1 MKGLITVHDAHADA
15 RYTVYLDSAD
25 GTQIQQIFPALS
37 KISAEEPAGCQI
49 AVDGRQVDPE
59 RTIAEVGLHEGSWI
73 SLLPKGERP
82 LLPYASTGEK
92 DGTVQLRFL
101 SGQRTGE
108 VFDVSAGTVSISS
121 FLDPDVSSLDS
132 EFMLNVG
139 ADGKISV
146 FPNVK
151 AKRIK
156 TKKSRFGRRK
166 REVELSSGV
175 CVDGKEVTEPT
186 KVRPGQEISIPDCI
200 VAVTVGRDD
209 PVPVDST
216 SKSGKWLYSRPPKIR
231 QKVEEKKYSLPNQ
244 PVEPEKSSLPWL
256 AASLPLIVC
265 VGLAYFMHNYIF
277 LAFGLMSPIMMIGS
291 HFTGNNQRRKS
302 YKRQMAKYKE
312 SKRKTETEARE
323 AVAREEAHSR
333 VEFPDA
339 SQVLD
344 ICTRHTSH
352 LWNRRPADD
361 SWLRLRVGTGTIES
375 HITLTDPSKLDF
387 ERVQKW
393 QLERFPVTVSLT
405 DSGCVG
411 FTGQSS
417 VIFPVLKWAVAQ
429 LGALHSTRDLSLYL
443 LAPKASEK
451 VEAAGTPSINWHF
464 AQWIPHFIPQFGQG
478 AVRTVGTSAEQVA
491 HRISELVSILDA
503 RAEEKRNRSMKSW
516 AGSHIVVI
524 MEHAHLLRQ
533 MPGTIR
539 LLKEGPAVGMFML
552 CIDSDERL
560 LPEECEAVVTAEG
573 GSLTVASN
581 LGKDIADIMPD
592 MVSSHWLDAVALAL
606 APIEDGSPDAA
617 QLAIPDQSRLLN
629 LLELTPTANEIEGR
643 WASSPRSTACVIGE
657 SVDGAFGLDISK
669 DGPHGLIAGT
679 TGSGKSELLQSLVAS
694 LAVANTP
701 NALNFVLVDYKGGAA
716 FKDCVHLPHTVGMV
730 TDLDNH
736 LVVRALTS
744 LSAELTYREH
754 MLAQVG
760 AKDLEDYVDL
770 RISKPQAVEIPR
782 LLIVIDEFAS
792 LAREL
797 PDFVT
802 GLVNIAQR
810 GRSLGIHL
818 LLATQRPGGV
828 VSPEIRANTNLRIAL
843 RMTDAEE
850 SQDVIDAKD
859 AALISKNTPGRA
871 VVRLGSSSLIP
882 FQSARVGGRYIKAE
896 DLVDNSAK
904 EPFLRSVPFAKLGSA
919 SPRRPE
925 VKKARGDVA
934 VTDLKMLVDA
944 IGEVAK
950 RQHIPPQREPWLPAL
965 QTQIG
970 LSSLPRVKP
979 QGIRI
984 PFALGDY
991 PAAQAQRAVS
1001 IEAASFGNLF
1011 LVGTSRTGKS
1021 TALRTIAYSACT
1033 RFSPA
1038 QCHFYC
1044 IDAGNGALGPLKA
1057 LPHVGAVAN
1066 RGETQKIDRLLRKLE
1081 AGQGERS
1088 AMLSR
1093 DGYSNIDEY
1102 NQNVSEGAAKI
1113 PHVFVLLDSWDGFH
1127 STYETYDTGTMLTR
1141 IQSLMREAP
1150 SVGIHFVVS
1159 GDRSLLSGRMSTL
1172 ADSKILL
1179 KLVEPSDFT
1188 LIGMKVREVPENM
1201 PEGRGFRSEDLCEL
1215 QIATIGKGLSGREE
1229 SQHIRETGRKL
1240 RDQYAKLPK
1249 SLRPFA
1255 VEELP
1260 VDISVERVWEREE
1273 AEGVPE
1279 PVALGFPRL
1288 CLGVGGDDNSLI
1300 SYDPVATPML
1310 PIYGSIQSGK
1320 TTALATV
1327 VNSALRAGYRVVIVA
1342 PKRNMLHR
1350 FAGRDGVQR
1359 IYTLPTEFTR
1369 ENLEPYVLG
1378 EGGDGRRT
1386 LIVIDDAQLLKE
1398 APAGDWLRELVGRL
1412 EDSQASFVVAGDTE
1426 QFPVGFNTWGV
1437 RVRGLKMGIL
1447 LRPDDVL
1454 NQDLVGIRLKR
1465 AQLNSEGPAGRGY
1478 VHIGRLNVALQVAS
1492 SGPESSG
1499 KGGAR

>member
-15 RYTVYLDSAD
+15 RYTVFLDCAD
-25 GTQIQQIFPALS
+25 DTPIQEVFPAFG
-37 KISAEEPAGCQI
+37 KISVAEPAKSGV
-49 AVDGRQVDPE
+49 AVDGHAVGPE
-59 RTIAEVGLHEGSWI
+59 QTLAEVGLREGSWI
-73 SLLPKGERP
+73 SLYPQGDRALM
-82 LLPYASTGEK
+82 PYASTDQK

-101 SGQRTGE
+101 SGARTGE
-108 VFDVSAGTVSISS
+108 VFDVSSGTLSISS
-121 FLDPDVSSLDS
+121 FLDPDEASLDS
-132 EFMLNVG
+132 EFMLNIG
-139 ADGKISV
+139 ADGSVSV

-151 AKRIK
+151 AKRIT
-156 TKKSRFGRRK
+156 TKKKRFGRK
-166 REVELSSGV
+166 KKEVELSSGV
-175 CVDGKEVTEPT
+175 RVDGKEITEPT
-186 KVRPGQEISIPDCI
+186 EVDPGQEISIPDCI
-200 VAVTVGRDD
+200 VTVTTTRGE
-209 PVPVDST
+209 PVPIDTT
-216 SKSGKWLYSRPPKIR
+216 SKPGKWLYSRPPKIR
-231 QKVEEKKYSLPNQ
+231 QKIEDKKYSLPNK
-244 PVEPEKSSLPWL
+244 PVEPDKSSLPWL
-256 AASLPLIVC
+256 TAALPLILC
-265 VGLAYFMHNYIF
+265 LGLAYFMHNYIF
-277 LAFGLMSPIMMIGS
+277 LAFGLMSPLMIVGS
-291 HFTGNNQRRKS
+291 YFTGNSQRRKS
-302 YKRQMAKYKE
+302 FKRQMEKYRE
-312 SKRKTETEARE
+312 SKAKTQKEARD

-361 SWLRLRVGTGTIES
+361 SWLRLRVGTGVVNS

-387 ERVQKW
+387 ERVKQW
-393 QLERFPVTVSLT
+393 ELERFPVSVSLT
-405 DSGCVG
+405 ESGCVG
-411 FTGQSS
+411 FTGQTSI
-417 VIFPVLKWAVAQ
+417 IFPVLKWAVAQ
-429 LGALHSTRDLSLYL
+429 LAALHSTRDLGLYL
-443 LAPKASEK
+443 LAPRANEK

-464 AQWIPHFIPQFGQG
+464 AQWIPHFIPQLGQG
-478 AVRTVGTSAEQVA
+478 AVRTIGITAEQVA

-503 RAEEKRNRSMKSW
+503 RAEEKRNRSMNTW

-539 LLKEGPAVGMFML
+539 LLKEGPTVGMFML
-552 CIDSDERL
+552 CVDADERL
-560 LPEECEAVVTAEG
+560 LPEECETVVTAEG
-573 GSLTVASN
+573 GVLTVASN
-581 LGKDIADIMPD
+581 LGKDITDVMPD
-592 MVSSHWLDAVALAL
+592 LVSDRWLDSVALAL

-760 AKDLEDYVDL
+760 AKDLEDYIDL
-770 RISKPQAVEIPR
+770 RATKPEAVEIPR

-828 VSPEIRANTNLRIAL
+828 VSPEIRANANLRIAL

-896 DLVDNSAK
+896 DLVDHSAK
-904 EPFLRSVPFAKLGSA
+904 APFMRSVPFVKLGA
-919 SPRRPE
+919 APPRRPE
-925 VKKARGDVA
+925 AKKARGDVA

-944 IGEVAK
+944 IVQVNE
-950 RQHIPPQREPWLPAL
+950 RLHFPPQREPWLPAL
-965 QTQIG
+965 QDNIA
-970 LSSLPRVKP
+970 LASLPRVGG

-991 PAAQAQRAVS
+991 PQAQKQHAVS
-1001 IEAASFGNLF
+1001 IDAASFGNLYI
-1011 LVGTSRTGKS
+1011 VGTSRTGKS
-1021 TALRTIAYSACT
+1021 TALRTIAFSAASLY
-1033 RFSPA
+1033 SPA

-1057 LPHVGAVAN
+1057 MPHVGAVAN

-1081 AGQGERS
+1081 AEQGKRS

-1102 NQNVSEGAAKI
+1102 NQNLAEGEAAI
-1113 PHVFVLLDSWDGFH
+1113 PHVFVLLDSWEGFH

-1150 SVGIHFVVS
+1150 SVGIHFIVS
-1159 GDRSLLSGRMSTL
+1159 GDRALLSGRMSTL
-1172 ADSKILL
+1172 AETKILL
-1179 KLVEPSDFT
+1179 KLVEPSDYT

-1201 PEGRGFRSEDLCEL
+1201 TEGRGFRSEDLAEL
-1215 QIATIGKGLSGREE
+1215 QIATIGKELSGREE
-1229 SQHIRETGRKL
+1229 SERIRALGTKL
-1240 RDQYAKLPK
+1240 REKYLDLPK

-1260 VDISVERVWEREE
+1260 TDISVERVWEREE
-1273 AEGVPE
+1273 VEGLPE
-1279 PVALGFPRL
+1279 PADLNWPRL
-1288 CLGVGGDDNSLI
+1288 SLGVGGDDNSLI
-1300 SYDPVATPML
+1300 SYDPVAVPML
-1310 PIYGSIQSGK
+1310 PIYGSIQAGK
-1320 TTALATV
+1320 TTALATAI
-1327 VNSALRAGYRVVIVA
+1327 NSGLRAGYRVVIVA

-1350 FAGRDGVQR
+1350 FADRPGVER
-1359 IYTLPTEFTR
+1359 LITLPTDFTR
-1369 ENLEPYVLG
+1369 EALEPYILG
-1378 EGGDGRRT
+1378 ADGSPQRT
-1386 LIVIDDAQLLKE
+1386 LIAVDDAQLLKE
-1398 APAGDWLRELVGRL
+1398 APAGDWLRDSIGRL
-1412 EDSQASFVVAGDTE
+1412 DDSRASFVVAGDTE
-1426 QFPVGFNTWGV
+1426 QFPMGFNTWGV

-1454 NQDLVGIRLKR
+1454 NQDLIGIRLKR
-1465 AQLNSEGPAGRGY
+1465 AQLNSEGPAGRGF
-1478 VHIGRLNVALQVAS
+1478 VHIGRLNEAMQVAS
-1492 SGPESSG
+1492 SGATTKG
-1499 KGGAR
+1499 KRS